1 MELLLKGR
9 VLSCGMDETQQD
21 LYEERLKEVFRSFD
35 ASGVGSLSPEE
46 LVELCQ
52 ALQLQEAA
60 PTLLHGLLQEQD
72 SLTGRVDFEQFKNAL
87 ILVLSSSS
95 SSSSTSE
102 PQENQETSAR
112 PGSPE
117 VHPKFVKGGKR
128 YGRRSTPEFIE
139 SVTDFTATIAEKEGE
154 VEEGYSED
162 SAVPR
167 KRERW
172 NSHDSSTEEY
182 EAEGQLH
189 LWNPDEPGTPR
200 GTRMPLRERVEERLH
215 AACTDLALP
224 WDAPVTKQQLLLLCQ
239 HADMEVT
246 EEQWQWVDEQG
257 EMSVSEFTVLFSRS
271 QPPTPSS
278 STPYRQ
284 LKRHHST
291 QPFDESGRRIS
302 VVTSTLGLR
311 LFSALD
317 DGTGHTPAE
326 YLLDAWIDEG
336 IDNSP
341 EILQALD
348 FSLEGKVNLSELT
361 LALENELLMTK
372 NGIHQAAL
380 ASFKAEIRHLLER
393 VDRELREKDKIRS
406 DLEKAEK
413 LKSQLASEVDEHH
426 SAIERLNDINLRK
439 LKQDHKER
447 FSALRL
453 ELTQEMDRLQQQANQ
468 QREELEAE
476 VKKAR
481 EDETF
486 LRERLALTA
495 KENGRLEAELLDS
508 TEKLVEAEN
517 QASKLQESLD
527 NVLKEK
533 FGDLDP
539 DSSEFFLQEDRLCRL
554 RRNYEEQCRELQDRI
569 DELQAELEEYRVVGR
584 MAPPPSVPSL
594 SEELNSKSP
603 GIESDQGLGSE
614 EGQPFNMSLEAEML
628 LEQAK
633 EHHLKDIETVQS
645 QQLLEE
651 QKAAQEEMR
660 TELSSQ
666 HQEELQPLRE
676 ELSQA
681 LSRAQK
687 LQIQLDQLVEERVN
701 FEIQTEEHRT
711 LNKKHEEEV
720 SAIIQEL
727 HESQGQ
733 AADLEEQLK
742 ALKVQHAEMEEMERQ
757 HAEKINRLQQ
767 KQDESVQS
775 RLEEQR
781 ERLQTMIE
789 SEKRLRE
796 EWKQDRRHMEQSHEE
811 VLHTRLEK
819 VKVQF
824 EEQRLELERRLNEQL
839 EQKRSQLEERH
850 KEILDAL
857 LVEEGLRVLKDHEE
871 KEAKLRE
878 QWEEERALLEQQCE
892 ATLQNRLAEEQETLH
907 ILEEEIERK
916 LVDEFKKQRAQLEE
930 QHRATLEERLQE
942 EREKLQSD
950 KLEMERRWKEVLIEE
965 KWCLEESHREVVQD
979 LTSKHSEE
987 RERLSSLLEK
997 LREDIAEE
1005 RRELEC
1011 LFSQRIKEVEDRFS
1025 SDQDSISERFQADIQ
1040 SVEQHYQSKLQSISD
1055 HHNMEKAKWESEV
1068 EAASQEANEQCLFLQ
1083 ERLEEEKALVQE
1095 LSKEREWLE
1104 SAHKEEINSLKAKN
1118 QELQNELESFTNA
1131 AQTKEIELIRQ
1142 LNELHDRL
1150 QENLDAKDELVTK
1163 SEKAAKEMSMLLQQ
1177 AANDFEQERAELKA
1191 SLSDLNERQNALLS
1205 LADQQMEEK
1214 RGLLEER
1221 ERLSA
1226 KAQEMEQLLHQAVE
1240 DFKNERLE
1248 MQFSI
1253 AELEEKCQKLT
1264 EQWQFSP
1271 KLDQEESADIYDL
1284 NQDMVERVI
1293 QVEAGMSFEV
1303 CEEISIATKESEA
1316 LDFTSKGILMPL
1328 EQSKGFPGP
1337 KDYDMVTMFGKSDG
1351 IDMQME
1357 GYEMETCELEAVGID
1372 SVVDPGDEAGDVLSN
1387 TEEKAVTVVPSPEQ
1401 NIREIKEIKPKDIA
1415 EMCLDITNTG
1425 TEVMFADDVDVSEAF
1440 RVNGPSKEEVL
1451 ESETNQ
1457 VQIRK
1462 KEVEQKCHVQA
1473 DIQEVLA
1480 LQACVDQLQGWTQL
1494 LTELQP
1500 QYDTAILNNQAMKH
1514 QVSTLQQHNRE
1525 LDYNNENIVTAKQ
1538 ARVENCK
1545 LKSEIFTMVEQAKAL
1560 EVKEFEL
1567 TDLQIRYE
1575 ECICENVRLNEC
1587 NERLEKRVLSLES
1600 KMHIIQEFHDQH
1612 ATLLDEI
1619 GRMRQE
1625 NAKLIAV
1632 VHEMEGQDDEVLS
1645 AMQQEDGHA
1654 TGTADA
1660 ETFLDL
1666 NLQLEAKIQAVSDLE
1681 DCCTEFERQNAKL
1694 RRALAEMQEK
1704 SLQISQKMQAHR
1716 SEAGRLAEENL
1727 FLRHKISAIKE
1738 EDHRETQEAMMLKL
1752 ENVRKEKIT
1761 AQKMAESFKRQ
1772 ISELR
1777 CRGQELEDE
1786 NGLLCQKNA
1795 ENAAAV
1801 EEMSAQLGELIR
1813 QTDMQATVQHSDRLV
1828 ACMSAL
1834 EAEMNKAKEDAATLQ
1849 QEKAQLTQQLSSLK
1863 HQLCDG
1869 GHLASAVSREE
1880 RLEEEK
1886 QVLRE
1891 ELARSVEKVA
1901 KLGATESQVTQLRQ
1915 ERQAAERQTQGLRSQ
1930 LSKAQEKFHTLDGT
1944 LQVVNLQNSRLKS
1957 DLRVAQQEKDALK
1970 QEVMSMHQKL
1980 QNANDKIQLLEVS
1993 LQASGFPSVQRQLL
2007 SAELSRLLEQDHQLL
2022 AQENSR
2028 LLCELQHAKGELLH
2042 TREKACQLELSL
2054 VTLKQRQQQQGQTGL
2069 LKTLEQDKTSLKREL
2084 ESLRS
2089 ELHSVQKKTGDQRQF
2104 ENLTQENKMLKSR
2117 LAHLEAQLL
2126 EVQLG
2131 EMFPPS
2137 PVQLPGEHRGCR
2149 GDERG
2154 PDFSIQ
2160 DEREVKMLKMEQRM
2174 KEVELMLKNVKM
2186 LLQEKVTQL
2195 KEQVHKNNKA
2205 DGMIKGLYVE
2215 NTQLLQALQLSEQR
2229 QKTVEK
2235 KNFLLEEKISS
2246 LNKIVCDLSPSP
2258 LPPAPYTF
2266 ARLDGSALHHP

>member
-1 MELLLKGR
+1 
-9 VLSCGMDETQQD
+9 MDETQQD

-102 PQENQETSAR
+102 PQENQETS
-112 PGSPE
+112 
-117 VHPKFVKGGKR
+117 FVKGGKR

-167 KRERW
+167 KR
-172 NSHDSSTEEY
+172 EEY

-239 HADMEVT
+239 HADM

-603 GIESDQGLGSE
+603 GIESDQG
-614 EGQPFNMSLEAEML
+614 
-628 LEQAK
+628 
-633 EHHLKDIETVQS
+633 VC
-645 QQLLEE
+645 
-651 QKAAQEEMR
+651 
-660 TELSSQ
+660 
-666 HQEELQPLRE
+666 
-676 ELSQA
+676 
-681 LSRAQK
+681 
-687 LQIQLDQLVEERVN
+687 
-701 FEIQTEEHRT
+701 
-711 LNKKHEEEV
+711 
-720 SAIIQEL
+720 
-727 HESQGQ
+727 
-733 AADLEEQLK
+733 
-742 ALKVQHAEMEEMERQ
+742 
-757 HAEKINRLQQ
+757 
-767 KQDESVQS
+767 
-775 RLEEQR
+775 
-781 ERLQTMIE
+781 

-1248 MQFSI
+1248 MQ
-1253 AELEEKCQKLT
+1253 
-1264 EQWQFSP
+1264 
-1271 KLDQEESADIYDL
+1271 
-1284 NQDMVERVI
+1284 
-1293 QVEAGMSFEV
+1293 
-1303 CEEISIATKESEA
+1303 
-1316 LDFTSKGILMPL
+1316 
-1328 EQSKGFPGP
+1328 
-1337 KDYDMVTMFGKSDG
+1337 
-1351 IDMQME
+1351 
-1357 GYEMETCELEAVGID
+1357 
-1372 SVVDPGDEAGDVLSN
+1372 
-1387 TEEKAVTVVPSPEQ
+1387 
-1401 NIREIKEIKPKDIA
+1401 EIKEIKPKDIA

-1704 SLQISQKMQAHR
+1704 SLQISQKMQAHSPER
-1716 SEAGRLAEENL
+1716 GTGPKCGEGRIFTNCDLYCFFFFCFFFYSVL
-1727 FLRHKISAIKE
+1727 FCSC
-1738 EDHRETQEAMMLKL
+1738 LK
-1752 ENVRKEKIT
+1752 
-1761 AQKMAESFKRQ
+1761 Q
-1772 ISELR
+1772 
-1777 CRGQELEDE
+1777 
-1786 NGLLCQKNA
+1786 
-1795 ENAAAV
+1795 
-1801 EEMSAQLGELIR
+1801 
-1813 QTDMQATVQHSDRLV
+1813 
-1828 ACMSAL
+1828 
-1834 EAEMNKAKEDAATLQ
+1834 
-1849 QEKAQLTQQLSSLK
+1849 
-1863 HQLCDG
+1863 
-1869 GHLASAVSREE
+1869 
-1880 RLEEEK
+1880 
-1886 QVLRE
+1886 
-1891 ELARSVEKVA
+1891 VA

-1980 QNANDKIQLLEVS
+1980 QNANDKVLLPICRI
-1993 LQASGFPSVQRQLL
+1993 LQILL
-2007 SAELSRLLEQDHQLL
+2007 
-2022 AQENSR
+2022 
-2028 LLCELQHAKGELLH
+2028 
-2042 TREKACQLELSL
+2042 
-2054 VTLKQRQQQQGQTGL
+2054 
-2069 LKTLEQDKTSLKREL
+2069 
-2084 ESLRS
+2084 
-2089 ELHSVQKKTGDQRQF
+2089 
-2104 ENLTQENKMLKSR
+2104 
-2117 LAHLEAQLL
+2117 
-2126 EVQLG
+2126 
-2131 EMFPPS
+2131 
-2137 PVQLPGEHRGCR
+2137 
-2149 GDERG
+2149 
-2154 PDFSIQ
+2154 I
-2160 DEREVKMLKMEQRM
+2160 
-2174 KEVELMLKNVKM
+2174 
-2186 LLQEKVTQL
+2186 
-2195 KEQVHKNNKA
+2195 
-2205 DGMIKGLYVE
+2205 
-2215 NTQLLQALQLSEQR
+2215 
-2229 QKTVEK
+2229 
-2235 KNFLLEEKISS
+2235 
-2246 LNKIVCDLSPSP
+2246 
-2258 LPPAPYTF
+2258 
-2266 ARLDGSALHHP
+2266 

>member
-645 QQLLEE
+645 QYQQLLEE

-1005 RRELEC
+1005 
-1011 LFSQRIKEVEDRFS
+1011 
-1025 SDQDSISERFQADIQ
+1025 
-1040 SVEQHYQSKLQSISD
+1040 
-1055 HHNMEKAKWESEV
+1055 
-1068 EAASQEANEQCLFLQ
+1068 
-1083 ERLEEEKALVQE
+1083 
-1095 LSKEREWLE
+1095 
-1104 SAHKEEINSLKAKN
+1104 
-1118 QELQNELESFTNA
+1118 
-1131 AQTKEIELIRQ
+1131 
-1142 LNELHDRL
+1142 
-1150 QENLDAKDELVTK
+1150 
-1163 SEKAAKEMSMLLQQ
+1163 
-1177 AANDFEQERAELKA
+1177 
-1191 SLSDLNERQNALLS
+1191 
-1205 LADQQMEEK
+1205 
-1214 RGLLEER
+1214 
-1221 ERLSA
+1221 
-1226 KAQEMEQLLHQAVE
+1226 
-1240 DFKNERLE
+1240 
-1248 MQFSI
+1248 
-1253 AELEEKCQKLT
+1253 
-1264 EQWQFSP
+1264 
-1271 KLDQEESADIYDL
+1271 
-1284 NQDMVERVI
+1284 
-1293 QVEAGMSFEV
+1293 
-1303 CEEISIATKESEA
+1303 
-1316 LDFTSKGILMPL
+1316 
-1328 EQSKGFPGP
+1328 
-1337 KDYDMVTMFGKSDG
+1337 
-1351 IDMQME
+1351 
-1357 GYEMETCELEAVGID
+1357 
-1372 SVVDPGDEAGDVLSN
+1372 
-1387 TEEKAVTVVPSPEQ
+1387 
-1401 NIREIKEIKPKDIA
+1401 
-1415 EMCLDITNTG
+1415 
-1425 TEVMFADDVDVSEAF
+1425 
-1440 RVNGPSKEEVL
+1440 
-1451 ESETNQ
+1451 
-1457 VQIRK
+1457 
-1462 KEVEQKCHVQA
+1462 
-1473 DIQEVLA
+1473 
-1480 LQACVDQLQGWTQL
+1480 
-1494 LTELQP
+1494 
-1500 QYDTAILNNQAMKH
+1500 
-1514 QVSTLQQHNRE
+1514 
-1525 LDYNNENIVTAKQ
+1525 
-1538 ARVENCK
+1538 
-1545 LKSEIFTMVEQAKAL
+1545 
-1560 EVKEFEL
+1560 
-1567 TDLQIRYE
+1567 
-1575 ECICENVRLNEC
+1575 
-1587 NERLEKRVLSLES
+1587 
-1600 KMHIIQEFHDQH
+1600 
-1612 ATLLDEI
+1612 
-1619 GRMRQE
+1619 
-1625 NAKLIAV
+1625 
-1632 VHEMEGQDDEVLS
+1632 
-1645 AMQQEDGHA
+1645 
-1654 TGTADA
+1654 
-1660 ETFLDL
+1660 
-1666 NLQLEAKIQAVSDLE
+1666 
-1681 DCCTEFERQNAKL
+1681 
-1694 RRALAEMQEK
+1694 
-1704 SLQISQKMQAHR
+1704 R

>member
-1 MELLLKGR
+1 
-9 VLSCGMDETQQD
+9 MDETQQD

-102 PQENQETSAR
+102 PQENQETS
-112 PGSPE
+112 
-117 VHPKFVKGGKR
+117 FVKGGKR

-139 SVTDFTATIAEKEGE
+139 SVTDFTATIAEKEG
-154 VEEGYSED
+154 
-162 SAVPR
+162 
-167 KRERW
+167 ERW

-554 RRNYEEQCRELQDRI
+554 RRNYEEQCRVRLQDRI

-645 QQLLEE
+645 QVGPPSFVKSAHRFE
-651 QKAAQEEMR
+651 Q
-660 TELSSQ
+660 
-666 HQEELQPLRE
+666 
-676 ELSQA
+676 
-681 LSRAQK
+681 
-687 LQIQLDQLVEERVN
+687 N
-701 FEIQTEEHRT
+701 F
-711 LNKKHEEEV
+711 
-720 SAIIQEL
+720 AIIQEL

-824 EEQRLELERRLNEQL
+824 EEQRLELERRLNEQ
-839 EQKRSQLEERH
+839 
-850 KEILDAL
+850 
-857 LVEEGLRVLKDHEE
+857 
-871 KEAKLRE
+871 
-878 QWEEERALLEQQCE
+878 
-892 ATLQNRLAEEQETLH
+892 
-907 ILEEEIERK
+907 
-916 LVDEFKKQRAQLEE
+916 
-930 QHRATLEERLQE
+930 
-942 EREKLQSD
+942 
-950 KLEMERRWKEVLIEE
+950 
-965 KWCLEESHREVVQD
+965 
-979 LTSKHSEE
+979 
-987 RERLSSLLEK
+987 
-997 LREDIAEE
+997 
-1005 RRELEC
+1005 RELEC

-1264 EQWQFSP
+1264 EQWH
-1271 KLDQEESADIYDL
+1271 
-1284 NQDMVERVI
+1284 
-1293 QVEAGMSFEV
+1293 
-1303 CEEISIATKESEA
+1303 
-1316 LDFTSKGILMPL
+1316 
-1328 EQSKGFPGP
+1328 
-1337 KDYDMVTMFGKSDG
+1337 
-1351 IDMQME
+1351 
-1357 GYEMETCELEAVGID
+1357 
-1372 SVVDPGDEAGDVLSN
+1372 
-1387 TEEKAVTVVPSPEQ
+1387 PEQ

-1694 RRALAEMQEK
+1694 RG
-1704 SLQISQKMQAHR
+1704 
-1716 SEAGRLAEENL
+1716 EASPERGTGPKCGEGRIFTNCDLYCFFFFCFFFYSVL
-1727 FLRHKISAIKE
+1727 FCSC
-1738 EDHRETQEAMMLKL
+1738 LK
-1752 ENVRKEKIT
+1752 
-1761 AQKMAESFKRQ
+1761 Q
-1772 ISELR
+1772 
-1777 CRGQELEDE
+1777 
-1786 NGLLCQKNA
+1786 
-1795 ENAAAV
+1795 
-1801 EEMSAQLGELIR
+1801 
-1813 QTDMQATVQHSDRLV
+1813 
-1828 ACMSAL
+1828 
-1834 EAEMNKAKEDAATLQ
+1834 
-1849 QEKAQLTQQLSSLK
+1849 
-1863 HQLCDG
+1863 
-1869 GHLASAVSREE
+1869 
-1880 RLEEEK
+1880 
-1886 QVLRE
+1886 
-1891 ELARSVEKVA
+1891 VA

-1980 QNANDKIQLLEVS
+1980 QNANDKVS

-2089 ELHSVQKKTGDQRQF
+2089 ELHSVQKKVNTHF
-2104 ENLTQENKMLKSR
+2104 HILY
-2117 LAHLEAQLL
+2117 LE
-2126 EVQLG
+2126 
-2131 EMFPPS
+2131 
-2137 PVQLPGEHRGCR
+2137 R
-2149 GDERG
+2149 
-2154 PDFSIQ
+2154 
-2160 DEREVKMLKMEQRM
+2160 
-2174 KEVELMLKNVKM
+2174 
-2186 LLQEKVTQL
+2186 
-2195 KEQVHKNNKA
+2195 
-2205 DGMIKGLYVE
+2205 
-2215 NTQLLQALQLSEQR
+2215 
-2229 QKTVEK
+2229 
-2235 KNFLLEEKISS
+2235 
-2246 LNKIVCDLSPSP
+2246 
-2258 LPPAPYTF
+2258 
-2266 ARLDGSALHHP
+2266 